1 VLFGDVKRRVIL
13 FICRKS
19 MHWPLNP
26 EVSEVVL
33 HRIFYLS
40 REAGVVVIGTRAD
53 PTLVEHSV

>member
-1 VLFGDVKRRVIL
+1 
-13 FICRKS
+13 
-19 MHWPLNP
+19 MHWPLIP